1 KMKITAKNLIK
12 NYTKKNAPE
21 VNVLK
26 GINLEIPSGTKAS
39 LTGPSGAGKS
49 TLIHILGLMDKPTS
63 GEIFIDGEKINNYG
77 NLRLSKMRKDY
88 IGFVFQF
95 HYLLS
100 DFNVLENILMPVW
113 DKKSEKIKRADEL
126 LEMTGLSNRKHHLP
140 SELSGG
146 EQQRVALARALINN
160 PKILFADEPTGNLDR
175 KTGTMIENL
184 MFGLCTELKTTLLVV
199 THNQDVAN
207 LADRQ
212 LKMVDGQIL

>member
-1 KMKITAKNLIK
+1 MEIIAKNLIK

-21 VNVLK
+21 INVLK
-26 GINLEIPSGTKAS
+26 GINLEIPSGMKVS

-63 GEIFIDGEKINNYG
+63 GEIFIDGEKINDYG

-146 EQQRVALARALINN
+146 EQQRVALARALIND

-175 KTGTMIENL
+175 KTGTIIENL
-184 MFGLCTELKTTLLVV
+184 MFGLCAELKTTLLVV

-212 LKMVDGQIL
+212 LKMTDGQIL

>member
-1 KMKITAKNLIK
+1 MKIIAKNLIK
-12 NYTKKNAPE
+12 NYTKKNLPE

-26 GINLEIPSGTKAS
+26 GINLEIPSGTKIS
-39 LTGPSGAGKS
+39 LTGPSGTGKS

-63 GEIFIDGEKINNYG
+63 GDIFIDDIRVNDYNNTQ
-77 NLRLSKMRKDY
+77 LSKMRKDN

-100 DFNVLENILMPVW
+100 DFNVLENILIPVW
-113 DKKSEKIKRADEL
+113 DKKSEKIKRANEL
-126 LEMTGLSNRKHHLP
+126 LDMTGLSARKTHMP

-175 KTGTMIENL
+175 KTGTMIESL
-184 MFGLCTELKTTLLVV
+184 MFGLCTELKTTLVVV

-207 LADRQ
+207 LADKQ
-212 LKMVDGQIL
+212 LKMIDGQII

>member
-1 KMKITAKNLIK
+1 MKIIAKNLIK
-12 NYTKKNAPE
+12 NYTKKNLPE

-26 GINLEIPSGTKAS
+26 GINLEILSGTKIS

-63 GEIFIDGEKINNYG
+63 GDIFIDDIRVNDYNNTQ
-77 NLRLSKMRKDY
+77 LSKMRKDN

-100 DFNVLENILMPVW
+100 DFNVLENILIPVW
-113 DKKSEKIKRADEL
+113 DKKSEKIKRANEL
-126 LEMTGLSNRKHHLP
+126 LDMTGLSARKTHMP

-175 KTGTMIENL
+175 KTGTMIEDL
-184 MFGLCTELKTTLLVV
+184 MFGLCTELKTTLVVV

-207 LADRQ
+207 LADKQ
-212 LKMVDGQIL
+212 LKMIDGQIL

>member
-1 KMKITAKNLIK
+1 MKIIAKNLIK
-12 NYTKKNAPE
+12 NYTKKNLPE

-26 GINLEIPSGTKAS
+26 GINLEIPSGTKIS

-63 GEIFIDGEKINNYG
+63 GDIFIDDIKVNDYNN
-77 NLRLSKMRKDY
+77 NQLSQMRKDN

-100 DFNVLENILMPVW
+100 DFNVLENILIPVW
-113 DKKSEKIKRADEL
+113 DKKSEKIKRAHEL
-126 LEMTGLSNRKHHLP
+126 LDMTGLSLRKTHMP

-175 KTGTMIENL
+175 KTGTMIEDL
-184 MFGLCTELKTTLLVV
+184 MFSLCTELKTTLVVV

-207 LADRQ
+207 LADKQ

>member
-1 KMKITAKNLIK
+1 MKIIAKNLIK
-12 NYTKKNAPE
+12 NYTKKNLPG

-26 GINLEIPSGTKAS
+26 GINLEIPSGAKIS
-39 LTGPSGAGKS
+39 LTGPSGTGKS

-63 GEIFIDGEKINNYG
+63 GDIFIDDIRVNDYNNTQ
-77 NLRLSKMRKDY
+77 LSKMRKDN

-100 DFNVLENILMPVW
+100 DFNVLENILIPVW
-113 DKKSEKIKRADEL
+113 DKKNEKIKRANEL
-126 LEMTGLSNRKHHLP
+126 LDMTGLSARKTHMP

-175 KTGTMIENL
+175 KTGTMIESL
-184 MFGLCTELKTTLLVV
+184 MFGLCTELKTTLVVV

-207 LADRQ
+207 LADKQ
-212 LKMVDGQIL
+212 LKMIDGQIL